1 MFASQHLDLPMKPAP
16 GKSSSATLDRR
27 DLVKAS
33 AATAVGALAAS
44 LGAPPAAAQE
54 PKIEAQEH
62 WAMKGAVKLYLYRKR
77 QVGGPTARP
86 VLFLVHGS
94 TFSSRGSYDLIVPG
108 RTGYSA
114 MDHFASLGYDVWT
127 MDHEGYGFSGRT
139 GGNSGIQT
147 GVDDLKAALPVV
159 EKVTGRPSVL
169 MFGESSGA
177 IRAGAFAVAEPTR
190 VERLVLHAFTY
201 TGENAPEI
209 ERRRKQADFYR
220 ANPRR
225 PFGMAQVQNIFDR
238 DVAGKAD
245 PVLVKALAD
254 YELQFGDSVPSGT
267 YLDMAVNMPMVDPA
281 RLTCP
286 ACLVR
291 PEHDGNASD
300 EELFRFFRTLAAKDK
315 SFVFVQGMTHGGGMI
330 GGHRQRL
337 WHIIHGFLSCPPAP
351 SA

>member
-1 MFASQHLDLPMKPAP
+1 
-16 GKSSSATLDRR
+16 
-27 DLVKAS
+27 
-33 AATAVGALAAS
+33 
-44 LGAPPAAAQE
+44 
-54 PKIEAQEH
+54 
-62 WAMKGAVKLYLYRKR
+62 MKGAVKLYLYRKR
-77 QVGGPTARP
+77 QVAAGQAARP

-94 TFSSRGSYDLIVPG
+94 TFSSRGSYDLVVPG

-127 MDHEGYGFSGRT
+127 MDHEGYGFSSRT
-139 GGNSGIQT
+139 AGNSGIQT
-147 GVDDLKAALPVV
+147 GVDDLKAALPMV
-159 EKVTGRPSVL
+159 ERVTGKASVL

-177 IRAGAFAVAEPTR
+177 IRAGAFAVAEPGR

-245 PVLVKALAD
+245 PALVKALAD

-281 RLTCP
+281 RLACP
-286 ACLVR
+286 VCLVR

-300 EELFRFFRTLAAKDK
+300 EELFRFFRSLAARDK
-315 SFVFVQGMTHGGGMI
+315 SFVCVQGMTHGGGMI
-330 GGHRQRL
+330 GSHRQRL
-337 WHIIHGFLSCPPAP
+337 WHIIHAFLSCPPAP

>member
-1 MFASQHLDLPMKPAP
+1 MKPSNSES
-16 GKSSSATLDRR
+16 GGHILDRR
-27 DLVKAS
+27 DLLKAS
-33 AATAVGALAAS
+33 AAAAGGILALPSDTTAQDA
-44 LGAPPAAAQE
+44 
-54 PKIEAQEH
+54 KIKAQEH
-62 WAMKGAVKLYLYRKR
+62 WAMKGSVKLYLYRKR
-77 QVGGPTARP
+77 RVAQSMAQP

-94 TFSSRGSYDLIVPG
+94 TFSSRGSYDLRVPG

-114 MDHFASLGYDVWT
+114 MDHFAGLGYDVWT
-127 MDHEGYGFSGRT
+127 MDHEGYGFSSRT
-139 GGNSGIQT
+139 SGNSGIQT
-147 GVDDLKAALPVV
+147 GVDDLRAALPVV
-159 EKVTGRPSVL
+159 EKVTGKSAVL

-177 IRAGAFAVAEPTR
+177 IRASAFAVAEPNR

-225 PFGMAQVQNIFDR
+225 PFGIAQVQNIFDR

-245 PVLVKALAD
+245 PALVKALAD

-281 RLTCP
+281 RLNCP
-286 ACLVR
+286 RCLVR

-300 EELFRFFRTLAAKDK
+300 EELYRFFRTLAAKDK
-315 SFVFVQGMTHGGGMI
+315 SFVFMQGMTHGGGMI
-330 GGHRQRL
+330 GSHRQRL
-337 WHIIHGFLSCPPAP
+337 WHIIHGFMSCPPSP

>member
-1 MFASQHLDLPMKPAP
+1 MKSPSASQTDN
-16 GKSSSATLDRR
+16 TLHRR
-27 DLVKAS
+27 DLIKAS
-33 AATAVGALAAS
+33 TATAAGVLAA
-44 LGAPPAAAQE
+44 GFAAPPAASQDA
-54 PKIEAQEH
+54 KIETQEH
-62 WAMKGAVKLYLYRKR
+62 WVMKGAVKLYLYRKR
-77 QVGGPTARP
+77 QVAAGQAARP

-94 TFSSRGSYDLIVPG
+94 TFSSRGSYDLVVPG

-127 MDHEGYGFSGRT
+127 MDHEGYGFSSRT
-139 GGNSGIQT
+139 AGNSGIQT
-147 GVDDLKAALPVV
+147 GVDDLKAALPMV
-159 EKVTGRPSVL
+159 ERVTGKASVL

-177 IRAGAFAVAEPTR
+177 IRAGAFAVAEPGR

-245 PVLVKALAD
+245 PALVKALAD

-281 RLTCP
+281 RLACP
-286 ACLVR
+286 VCLVR

-300 EELFRFFRTLAAKDK
+300 EELFRFFRSLAARDK

-330 GGHRQRL
+330 GSHRQRL
-337 WHIIHGFLSCPPAP
+337 WHIIHAFLSCPPAP